1 MSGLLRFSS
10 VLSRILRSLHSERYM
25 KMADENQENG
35 NDASGEQKSEA
46 VRQAVIRA
54 KERQFKAKEDGGA
67 QEDDAPASQSIEAD
81 DSTVRDRESG
91 TRVRKRRRCCR
102 GAGGGRGMGQ
112 GAGRARCCG
121 RGSRVF

>member
-1 MSGLLRFSS
+1 
-10 VLSRILRSLHSERYM
+10 
-25 KMADENQENG
+25 MADTPENG
-35 NDASGEQKSEA
+35 SDVSEEQKSEA

-121 RGSRVF
+121 RGARAF